1 MKGRWCRKNGLSY
14 STLHTIQQLKKEFK
28 GHLIAAGFSCDNEN
42 SKNDRVVLAVM
53 AGGMWPNIAYVR
65 RDGINKFI
73 LKTKSRTVAVHPT
86 SICHQS
92 VLPTGAK
99 SAYFVYHL
107 MVKTRRY
114 YLRDM
119 SLVTPQSLLLFCGK
133 VEDAEIEYGKREIV
147 IDGWIRV
154 HVASKCAVLL
164 LNLRQEISAFLLQ
177 KYLDPDN
184 QNNGIQNKL
193 TDLLVA
199 VLNSPH
205 Q

>member
-1 MKGRWCRKNGLSY
+1 MSY
-14 STLHTIQQLKKEFK
+14 STLHTIRQLKKEFK
-28 GHLIAAGFSCDNEN
+28 GHLQQDFLVIKN
-42 SKNDRVVLAVM
+42 SKNDKVVLAVWRR
-53 AGGMWPNIAYVR
+53 MWPNIAYVH
-65 RDGINKFI
+65 RDGINVYFEHEVTNCCTPNVNMPPI
-73 LKTKSRTVAVHPT
+73 GIANRV
-86 SICHQS
+86 
-92 VLPTGAK
+92 K

-133 VEDAEIEYGKREIV
+133 VEDAEIEYGKREII